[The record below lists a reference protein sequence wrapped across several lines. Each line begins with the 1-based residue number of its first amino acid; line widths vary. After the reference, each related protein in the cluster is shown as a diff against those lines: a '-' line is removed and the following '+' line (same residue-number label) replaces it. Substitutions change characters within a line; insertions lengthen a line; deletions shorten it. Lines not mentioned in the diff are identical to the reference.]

1 MTNENQNISDWKWDK
16 FADFNEAKNCWLQL
30 QCKPRIYMKVKLCN
44 LRESERTGYF
54 MFMYNKPYVL
64 PDTKI
69 MNLPFPQTSF
79 TFQKSDSSSEKVKN
93 RLITSTVS
101 KW

>member
-1 MTNENQNISDWKWDK
+1 MTKENQNISDWKWDK

-30 QCKPRIYMKVKLCN
+30 QCKLWIYMKVKLCN
-44 LRESERTGYF
+44 LCESERAGY
-54 MFMYNKPYVL
+54 FMYNKPYVL

-69 MNLPFPQTSF
+69 MNLSFPQTSS

-93 RLITSTVS
+93 RLITSMVS
-101 KW
+101 KC